1 MDTAPP
7 AVPNHHARYP
17 GFAGVPGL
25 IAAAAMLAGRERYAR
40 LAGQLSGLAA
50 NDAVADIG
58 CGPGSAVRHAGRLGA
73 SAIGVDPAPVMLRV
87 ARLVTREADRVRFA
101 QGSAESIPLPDASVT
116 VLWSIACVH
125 HWADVDKGLAESR
138 RVLSPGGRL
147 VVIERRSVPNAR
159 GLASHGWTEDQ
170 AAAFA
175 DRCAASGFEDP
186 RVSEHSIGRRVVLSI
201 TAANPGTAHERQG

>member
-1 MDTAPP
+1 MDSTPP
-7 AVPNHHARYP
+7 AVPNHHAHYR

-25 IAAAAMLAGRERYAR
+25 IAAATMLAGRERYAR
-40 LAGQLSGLAA
+40 LAVQLRGLAA
-50 NDAVADIG
+50 SDGVADIG

-73 SAIGVDPAPVMLRV
+73 AATGV

-101 QGSAESIPLPDASVT
+101 HGSAESIPLPDASVT
-116 VLWSIACVH
+116 VLWSISCVH
-125 HWADVDKGLAESR
+125 HWADIGKGLAESR

-147 VVIERRSVPNAR
+147 AVIERRSVPNAR

-175 DRCAASGFEDP
+175 ARCAASGFEDP
-186 RVSEHSIGRRVVLSI
+186 RVSEHRIGRRAVLSV
-201 TAANPGTAHERQG
+201 TATNPGTAHERRG